1 MLHMSDE
8 DTQGQLAPA
17 TASVLGMQMEKAL
30 SQKRVAVL
38 ERSGA
43 PSQCLAAEGGAGEGS
58 GQAADRR
65 LEVQPRVALWAELG
79 SPLLRV

>member
-1 MLHMSDE
+1 MSDE
-8 DTQGQLAPA
+8 DTEGQLAPA
-17 TASVLGMQMEKAL
+17 TASVLGMQMGKTP
-30 SQKRVAVL
+30 SQERGAVL

-43 PSQCLAAEGGAGEGS
+43 PSRCLAAEGGAGEGS
-58 GQAADRR
+58 GQAADRG